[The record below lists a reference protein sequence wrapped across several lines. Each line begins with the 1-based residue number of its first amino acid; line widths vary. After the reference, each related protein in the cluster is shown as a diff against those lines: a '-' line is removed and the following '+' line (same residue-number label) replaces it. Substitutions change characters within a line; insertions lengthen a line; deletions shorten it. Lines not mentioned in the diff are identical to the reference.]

1 MASRGTWQTWFWVV
15 QSLSIARVA
24 LVFGF
29 VVLCPF
35 PNLWLATLT
44 MYLCAGLTD
53 FFDGRLARAKGL
65 VTQFGGALDVF
76 GDRYF
81 SVISCLYVGFR
92 GVSLAPLA
100 IIILREL
107 YSVALRMVQ
116 VAGKSVMIQNRM
128 LGGIVHTMIAA
139 GTTGFIACPRHEP
152 SIWFFVPFYAVASFY
167 VFYLPYSIRR
177 SCKRIRASVAADLD
191 KTPECIAHVDE

>member
-1 MASRGTWQTWFWVV
+1 MACRRRWQTWFWIV
-15 QSLSIARVA
+15 QGLSIARVA

-35 PNLWLATLT
+35 PNLWLATGT

-65 VTQFGGALDVF
+65 VTRFGGALDIF

-92 GVSLAPLA
+92 GVSLIPLS
-100 IIILREL
+100 IILLRAL

-116 VAGKSVMIQNRM
+116 TDGKGVMLQNRI
-128 LGGIVHTMIAA
+128 LGGIVHTTIAI
-139 GTTGFIACPRHEP
+139 GTIGFISCPSHEP
-152 SIWFFVPFYAVASFY
+152 SIWFSAPFYAVASFY
-167 VFYLPYSIRR
+167 IFY
-177 SCKRIRASVAADLD
+177 
-191 KTPECIAHVDE
+191 